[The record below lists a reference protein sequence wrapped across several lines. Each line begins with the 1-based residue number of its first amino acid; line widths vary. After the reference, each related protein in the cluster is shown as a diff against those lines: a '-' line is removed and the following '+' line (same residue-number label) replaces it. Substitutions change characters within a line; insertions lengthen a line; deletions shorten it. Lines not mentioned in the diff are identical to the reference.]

1 MIIPHKEMME
11 MYIIIV
17 EYNDDGE
24 RKRAEYIL
32 FKKREDSNGVNTERV
47 RGLTGIIHE
56 EEFPTKLLRE
66 LSYKIDPDK
75 IKIYKVKDVKG
86 TEDFEIEEHME
97 SMEPFVFRRN
107 REEIDPLISHAIFRK
122 NGVLVN
128 DIRDGSIRR
137 KSFVIYSKKGKLNL
151 EVNYIKN
158 KKGGTKVEISLS
170 GYNLGQIGD
179 IEKYLSKELTLM
191 QRAEEG

>member
-1 MIIPHKEMME
+1 MIIPHKEMIE

>member
-1 MIIPHKEMME
+1 M
-11 MYIIIV
+11 
-17 EYNDDGE
+17 
-24 RKRAEYIL
+24 
-32 FKKREDSNGVNTERV
+32 
-47 RGLTGIIHE
+47 GIISE

-107 REEIDPLISHAIFRK
+107 AGEIDPLISHAIFRK

-137 KSFVIYSKKGKLNL
+137 KSFVIYSKKGKVNL
-151 EVNYIKN
+151 EVDYINN
-158 KKGGTKVEISLS
+158 KKEGTKVEISLS
-170 GYNLGQIGD
+170 GYNLRQIGD